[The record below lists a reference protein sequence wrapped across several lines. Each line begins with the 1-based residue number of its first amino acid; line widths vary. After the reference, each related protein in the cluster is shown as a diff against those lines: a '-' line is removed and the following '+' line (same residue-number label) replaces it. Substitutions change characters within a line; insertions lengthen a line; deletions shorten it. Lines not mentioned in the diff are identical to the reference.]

1 MSLQQM
7 NDDDNKVVPLMD
19 NEDESGRKSAKW
31 PGRKGIYL
39 LPNLMT
45 AGNLLCGFLAI

>member
-19 NEDESGRKSAKW
+19 NEDESGRKSASGQDAKAFTCCQTCLQ
-31 PGRKGIYL
+31 P
-39 LPNLMT
+39 
-45 AGNLLCGFLAI
+45 ALCSPAFMR